1 MNIVERSKDLMLAM
15 GAAPI
20 MYLLIGLSIAS
31 FALVIERMWFF
42 LRIDDDVPA
51 LALRLRSLLG
61 EGDLEGAR
69 RCMGES
75 PSPAAAIVLAGLEE
89 ATNGADSAEEA
100 MHGALATQ
108 RARLERRL
116 AFLGTLGNNAPFL
129 GLFGTVVGIV
139 MAFERLGEAGRSSGA
154 AGAGATNAVMSSIA
168 EALVATA
175 VGLLVALP
183 AVAAYNFFQGRITS
197 VLGGSDTL
205 SRVLL
210 AWLKSIQRG
219 GRPDRVA
226 VPAEPPRESVRA
238 HSRARIASVP
248 SVPSVASREV

>member
-1 MNIVERSKDLMLAM
+1 MNIIEKAKDLMLAL
-15 GAAPI
+15 GATPI
-20 MYLLIGLSIAS
+20 MYLLIALSTAS
-31 FALVIERMWFF
+31 FAVVIERLWFF
-42 LRIDDDVPA
+42 FRTSDDVA
-51 LALRLRSLLG
+51 SLARQLRMLLG
-61 EGDLEGAR
+61 EGDLEGAKR
-69 RCMGES
+69 RMRES

-89 ATNGADSAEEA
+89 SANGADSAEEA

-108 RARLERRL
+108 RGRLERRL

-139 MAFERLGEAGRSSGA
+139 MAFERLGEAGRSAGA

-183 AVAAYNFFQGRITS
+183 AVAAFNFFQRKIKS
-197 VLGGSDTL
+197 VLASSDTL

-210 AWLKSIQRG
+210 AWLKAAPQIAPPGRIALGRDASHVASTSTLPRTLSVALSASRG
-219 GRPDRVA
+219 G
-226 VPAEPPRESVRA
+226 
-238 HSRARIASVP
+238 
-248 SVPSVASREV
+248 